1 MDVVAGRFAGG
12 QSVTGRNQRLL
23 SYGLAA
29 LLLVALGCAAVLIL
43 RGGGESSSAASTQE
57 SAARH
62 EVQRVASAFAANVN
76 TYSSDDIESYEK
88 RVRPLLT
95 DGFEQS
101 FSRAI
106 EGLVAQMRSVGID
119 SRGEVLVTGVSSID
133 ADSATV
139 LVVADADVE
148 TSTGPR
154 ARHFRWR
161 VDLARQGGEWLVN
174 DFEPL

>member
-1 MDVVAGRFAGG
+1 VTARNRRLLAYVLTALLVVALGG
-12 QSVTGRNQRLL
+12 A
-23 SYGLAA
+23 AA
-29 LLLVALGCAAVLIL
+29 LLLLGRDA
-43 RGGGESSSAASTQE
+43 SSAVASTQE

-76 TYSSDDIESYEK
+76 TYSSQNIDSYEK

-106 EGLVAQMRSVGID
+106 KGLVAQMRTAGLE

-133 ADSATV
+133 RDSATV
-139 LVVADADVE
+139 LVVADADVQ
-148 TSTGPR
+148 TTAGPR

-161 VDLARQGGEWLVN
+161 VDLARQDGRWLVN